1 MTDTYTEFLTSK
13 RLRVES
19 VGFDADPATFPPQLF
34 AFQRDL
40 TRWALRKG
48 RAALFCGTGLGKT
61 AMQLT
66 WADRVAAHTGGD
78 VLILAPL
85 AVAQQTVREGE
96 KFGIPV
102 TLCRDASDV
111 RPGVNIANYERL
123 HLFDPARFI
132 GVVLD
137 ESSILKSYDG
147 ATRTAI
153 IDGFAA
159 TPYKLACTA
168 TPAPNDHMELGNH
181 AEFLGVMSR
190 VEMLAMFFVH
200 DGGETQKWRLKGH
213 AGGDFWRWVC
223 SWAVMIRKPS
233 DLGYADGAFSLPPL
247 VMRPHV
253 IEDWTPTEGRL
264 FAVEALTLT
273 ERRNARRKSMTP
285 RVDRVVEVVNASHAD
300 WNLTGNCG
308 KLAACGN
315 QNTPNDAEQNTN
327 PMQPSASGDADSR
340 ARQKKTRHTCVS
352 TTPPIKS
359 GLQNNGSPAP
369 LSETSN
375 DGSVTPTIPSSES
388 DADLNLASET
398 RAANE
403 TLDSLPSSESTQ
415 PLTTLCSPPRAV
427 SAPSADQQTVTSA
440 GTGSTSITAM
450 QPELSEG
457 CSVLPA
463 TSGSANSATIP
474 NSSAALQVT
483 SPSGAR
489 PEPWVIWCD
498 LNAEQDALAR
508 AFGDRAI
515 SIYGSLSPDE
525 KTDRLLSWLAG
536 DRPILIS
543 KPSIFGFGINMQHCA
558 RVAFV
563 GLSDSWEMYY
573 QAIRRCWRFGQT
585 RAVECH
591 VITSIGEGAVVAN
604 IERKER
610 DADTMTAEMVGH
622 MSAQTM
628 ADMGGSERAM
638 DDYNRRDE
646 AGARFT
652 CHLGDCVEVA
662 RELPAAS
669 LDFIVYSPPF
679 ASLYTYSN
687 SPRDMG
693 NVRSHDEFYAHFGY
707 LVGEMYRALKPG
719 RLMAVHCMNLPTTK
733 TRDGYIGISDFR
745 GDLIRMYQDA
755 GFIYHS
761 EVCIWKD
768 PVTAMQRTKAIGLLY
783 KQLRKD
789 SALSRQGIPDYL
801 VVMRK
806 PGDNPD
812 PVTKQ
817 AEDFPV
823 DLWQRYASPVWFDI
837 NPSDTLQKESA
848 REEADERHIAPLQLE
863 VIRRAVR
870 LWTNPGD
877 LVFSPFAGIGS
888 EGHVAIQEGR
898 RFVGAELKRS
908 YWQQAVKNLR
918 RAEAEASAP
927 RLFDMALVGD

>member
-1 MTDTYTEFLTSK
+1 
-13 RLRVES
+13 
-19 VGFDADPATFPPQLF
+19 
-34 AFQRDL
+34 
-40 TRWALRKG
+40 
-48 RAALFCGTGLGKT
+48 
-61 AMQLT
+61 
-66 WADRVAAHTGGD
+66 
-78 VLILAPL
+78 
-85 AVAQQTVREGE
+85 
-96 KFGIPV
+96 
-102 TLCRDASDV
+102 
-111 RPGVNIANYERL
+111 
-123 HLFDPARFI
+123 
-132 GVVLD
+132 
-137 ESSILKSYDG
+137 
-147 ATRTAI
+147 
-153 IDGFAA
+153 
-159 TPYKLACTA
+159 
-168 TPAPNDHMELGNH
+168 MELGNH
-181 AEFLGVMSR
+181 AEFMGVMSR

-233 DLGYADGAFSLPPL
+233 DLGYADGAFNLPPL
-247 VMRPHV
+247 TMHPHI
-253 IEDWTPTEGRL
+253 IEDWTPTEGHL

-273 ERRNARRKSMTP
+273 ERRNARRKSMDA
-285 RVDRVVEVVNASHAD
+285 RVA
-300 WNLTGNCG
+300 LT
-308 KLAACGN
+308 
-315 QNTPNDAEQNTN
+315 
-327 PMQPSASGDADSR
+327 
-340 ARQKKTRHTCVS
+340 
-352 TTPPIKS
+352 
-359 GLQNNGSPAP
+359 
-369 LSETSN
+369 
-375 DGSVTPTIPSSES
+375 
-388 DADLNLASET
+388 
-398 RAANE
+398 
-403 TLDSLPSSESTQ
+403 
-415 PLTTLCSPPRAV
+415 
-427 SAPSADQQTVTSA
+427 
-440 GTGSTSITAM
+440 
-450 QPELSEG
+450 
-457 CSVLPA
+457 
-463 TSGSANSATIP
+463 
-474 NSSAALQVT
+474 AALVNGDDQ
-483 SPSGAR
+483 
-489 PEPWVIWCD
+489 PWIVWCD
-498 LNAEQDALAR
+498 LNAESQALV
-508 AFGDRAI
+508 RAI
-515 SIYGSLSPDE
+515 PGAVEITGSDDPDT
-525 KTDRLLSWLAG
+525 KSTRMLAFADG
-536 DRPILIS
+536 TIRVLVT
-543 KPSIFGFGINMQHCA
+543 KPSIAGFGMNWQHCA

-573 QAIRRCWRFGQT
+573 QAIRRCWRFGQS
-585 RAVECH
+585 REVECH
-591 VITSIGEGAVVAN
+591 VITSTAEGAVVAN

-610 DADTMTAEMVGH
+610 DADSMTAQMVGH
-622 MSAQTM
+622 MSVQNM
-628 ADMGGSERAM
+628 ADLGQSERSA
-638 DDYNRRDE
+638 DDYMRRTE
-646 AGARFT
+646 SGGRFT

-662 RELPAAS
+662 RDLPDSS

-745 GDLIRMYQDA
+745 GQLIRMYQDA

-812 PVTKQ
+812 PVAKQ
-817 AEDFPV
+817 SEEFPV

-870 LWTNPGD
+870 LWTNPDD

-888 EGHVAIQEGR
+888 EGYVAIQEGR